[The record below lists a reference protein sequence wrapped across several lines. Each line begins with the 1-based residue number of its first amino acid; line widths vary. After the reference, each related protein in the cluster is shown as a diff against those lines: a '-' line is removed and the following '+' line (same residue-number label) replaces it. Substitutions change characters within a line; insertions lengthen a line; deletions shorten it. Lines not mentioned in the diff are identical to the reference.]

1 MWKRL
6 PHWQRCEA
14 GILEGMDAN
23 TLRLI
28 LAVAGVLLVAGI
40 YLWDRHKRRQWRPG
54 QARRVRAQAEPSIE
68 NIESVGHADSLQE
81 LPEMPAEPESRPT
94 AGDDDL
100 PPGEF
105 VGEPVVRQRWVDD
118 AEEQS
123 SQLTM
128 DLEFGADADSD
139 YLHIDPALMDEV
151 PRLIVQIVVMSK
163 EAPFTQAQIRQ
174 ATKATDMR
182 FGAMD
187 IYHRENAQ
195 GQVLFSLASVVEPG
209 TFPKGADEVFT
220 TPGLVLFTQLPGVQ
234 DGLAIY
240 SDMLFTAERLAALLD
255 ADLLDE
261 TRSALTRQSI
271 EHTRESILE
280 HRRKIQL
287 LRSRH

>member
-1 MWKRL
+1 
-6 PHWQRCEA
+6 
-14 GILEGMDAN
+14 MDAN

-28 LAVAGVLLVAGI
+28 LAAAGVALVVGI
-40 YLWDRHKRRQWRPG
+40 YLWDRYKRRQWRPG
-54 QARRVRAQAEPSIE
+54 QARRVQPHAEPSIE
-68 NIESVGHADSLQE
+68 NIESVGHADSIQE
-81 LPEMPAEPESRPT
+81 LPEMPRDRELPRIE
-94 AGDDDL
+94 DDDL

-105 VGEPVVRQRWVDD
+105 VGEPVVRQRWVAEDP
-118 AEEQS
+118 AEET
-123 SQLTM
+123 QLNM
-128 DLEFGADADSD
+128 DLDFNADTDND

-163 EAPFTQAQIRQ
+163 DQPFTLAQIRQ
-174 ATKATDMR
+174 ATQSTDLR
-182 FGAMD
+182 LGAMD
-187 IYHRENAQ
+187 IYHRENSQ

-209 TFPKGADEVFT
+209 SFPKGKTDDFT

-234 DGLAIY
+234 DGMATY

-261 TRSALTRQSI
+261 TRSALTRQAI
-271 EHTRESILE
+271 EHTRDAILE